1 MGFFV
6 SPRSDL
12 GEGFCLR
19 ALSRFV
25 YTFTIVK
32 NNRLIGSIVLASLL
46 SVSSF
51 DSGALITS
59 AFSYVGA
66 GDGFRLDW
74 WNSTWEQ
81 QTMIAPD
88 STVTIPVESQP
99 GYIDIATTKAGI
111 YRGELFLIEGG
122 ARTFI
127 ASNEDELSLS
137 DGDYEF
143 DIYKLPIFQVRGGR
157 VNDFALFESIAYAGQ
172 VYDDE
177 NYVGTFRFSVGAP
190 LVTCCS
196 NVAFFPGLQ
205 ASRLYSAGGAKRW
218 EPAGASDTR
227 ALAMTTDGASADTTI
242 YAGETIDTF
251 KVFGINTIDLYK
263 GFSQTMETLVADGSI
278 KEWKAFPY
286 DWRKNVLDI
295 VTGGIVY
302 EDRVINL
309 KEEIESLAA
318 TSDTGKVT
326 LIAHSNGGLVVKA
339 LMRKLE
345 AEGKGVLVD
354 KIILVAVPQLGT
366 PDAVKA
372 ILHGMSIGFG
382 MVLDAQSARTLAAN
396 MPGVYGLLPS
406 NRYFDVISDPV
417 ISFDPSV
424 DAVNNFVDRYGGEV
438 TTKAELDDFLRGADG
453 RVQPSVLN
461 LNAPSVANASLLA
474 QAGVLHD
481 GIDTWTSPEGVEL
494 VQIAGWGI
502 NTIKGIRYVGKFP
515 CSRLIT
521 VGDCSPY
528 VDPEPMMTREGDKT
542 VVYPSAIASNA
553 QSLFFNIRSFN
564 QIERKN
570 LDHKNIL
577 EAFPVKLFL
586 ESLILNTNYTDQY
599 ISELKP
605 EPDNTEE
612 MIHIAMHSPASIDIY
627 DSDGRHTGIVPGT
640 GDIQRYEE
648 SIPNSYYFELGESK
662 YAGIPNDVGTDIKIR
677 GTGAGTFTFVV
688 EEREGETVKST
699 TTFTDIPVT
708 PELQATYDPHAT
720 TPTLAV
726 DSDGNGTVDF
736 SVSPG
741 ENIDPTVFLQMFKKT
756 IVSLKLPKIM
766 ERQLLQKV
774 DKLIAIIKKD
784 SKKKE
789 KLILAIQHYKRELEG
804 RKWKKT
810 RKLSLEQKAVLIV
823 MMNSL
828 LDNIK

>member
-1 MGFFV
+1 M
-6 SPRSDL
+6 
-12 GEGFCLR
+12 
-19 ALSRFV
+19 
-25 YTFTIVK
+25 YTFIIVK

-51 DSGALITS
+51 GSGALTTS

-88 STVTIPVESQP
+88 STVTIPAESQP

-111 YRGELFLIEGG
+111 YRGELFSIEGG
-122 ARTFI
+122 TRTFI

-157 VNDFALFESIAYAGQ
+157 ANDFALFGSVAYAGQ

-227 ALAMTTDGASADTTI
+227 ALAMATDGASADTTI

-309 KEEIESLAA
+309 KEEIEALSA

-345 AEGKGVLVD
+345 AEGKGALVD

-424 DAVNNFVDRYGGEV
+424 GGVNNFVDRYGGEV

-521 VGDCSPY
+521 VGDCAPY
-528 VDPEPMMTREGDKT
+528 VDPEPMMTLEGDKT
-542 VVYPSAIASNA
+542 VVYPSALSTEGEKYYFD
-553 QSLFFNIRSFN
+553 LFQFNKQN
-564 QIERKN
+564 KN

-577 EAFPVKLFL
+577 EAFPIQNFVINKIKETQEDF
-586 ESLILNTNYTDQY
+586 DF
-599 ISELKP
+599 ISQTKP
-605 EPDNTEE
+605 VVNSTSQ
-612 MIHIAMHSPASIDIY
+612 MLHIAMHSPASIDIY
-627 DSDGRHTGIVPGT
+627 DSDGRHTGIIPGT

-662 YAGIPNDVGTDIKIR
+662 YAGMPNDVGTDIKIR

-688 EEREGETVKST
+688 EEREGEMVKDT

-741 ENIDPTVFLQMFKKT
+741 ENIDPIVFLQMFKKT

-789 KLILAIQHYKRELEG
+789 KLISLIQHYKRELEG